1 MAAYVH
7 FTDEQKIR
15 ANAVDLVD
23 FLQRQGE
30 QLVRSGR
37 EWRWKRHDSVT
48 VRGNQW
54 FRHSA
59 RQGSYAIDFVR
70 EFYGMSF
77 PDAVSFLLG
86 GEQGMDWRQH
96 DESKAKQEKKAFL
109 LPEAHT
115 DMRRVYAYLMKKRFI
130 DRDVIS
136 HFAHVKTLY
145 EDSKYHNAVF
155 VGTDENGVA
164 RHAHK
169 KGTYSDGD
177 SFRANVTGS
186 QPQYSFRH
194 VGAGNTLHVFEAPID
209 LLSFLTLY
217 PKDWKEQSYV
227 TLDGVSEHAML
238 YVLEQNPQITKVRLC
253 LDHDAAGIE
262 AAGRLVDILRER
274 GYTDI
279 AVYAP
284 HFKDWNEDVKA
295 RNGVTPIPAQEHPK
309 IVACGELLDEL
320 ADICGESD
328 AKAASWDTILADYTK
343 IASLTQMGRQLA
355 PNQAAAVSER
365 LQSMAASALLQVMAD
380 CRQMERP
387 VTVEQLMNRLRR
399 EYAPHND
406 RDKFRSK
413 IESIQ
418 QTVNGL
424 GGRLHASGIRTLD
437 DRQKIISD
445 TMSLALQCV
454 KAQIFIQ
461 TEFQNQLQ
469 AQGEAPCQE
478 EHAAMIMA

>member
-59 RQGSYAIDFVR
+59 RQGSYAIDFVQ

-86 GEQGMDWRQH
+86 GEQGADWRQY
-96 DESKAKQEKKAFL
+96 DEVSTKQEKKEFV

-130 DRDVIS
+130 DREVIS
-136 HFAHVKTLY
+136 HFAHAKTLY

-169 KGTYSDGD
+169 KGTYTDGD
-177 SFRANVTGS
+177 SFRTNVTGS

-194 VGAGNTLHVFEAPID
+194 VGEGDTLHVFEAPID

-238 YVLEQNPQITKVRLC
+238 YVLERNPQITKVRLC
-253 LDHDAAGIE
+253 LDHDPAGIE

-279 AVYAP
+279 VVYAP

-320 ADICGESD
+320 VEICGERN
-328 AKAASWDTILADYTK
+328 AKASSWDTILTDCSKLTA
-343 IASLTQMGRQLA
+343 LTQMGRRLT
-355 PNQAAAVSER
+355 PDQAATVSER
-365 LQSMAASALLQVMAD
+365 LQSIAATALLQVMAD

-387 VTVEQLMNRLRR
+387 VTVEQIVQRLRK
-399 EYAPHND
+399 EYAPHKD

-413 IESIQ
+413 IESLH
-418 QTVNGL
+418 QTVNNL
-424 GGRLHASGIRTLD
+424 GGRLKANGIRTLD
-437 DRQKIISD
+437 DRQKIMSD

-469 AQGEAPCQE
+469 AQSEAHCQE